1 MKKFLL
7 LFAYAMI
14 RVNTFAQDTTK
25 LSDTLL
31 LEPVEIK
38 AIRASDKAPFTKTNF
53 LKKDIEKVNFGQD
66 LRFILNQTQSVVVNS
81 DAGNGVG
88 YTGIRIRGTD
98 GTRINVTL
106 NGIPY
111 NDAESQVSYFVNLP
125 DIASSVNSMQIQ
137 RGVGT
142 SSNGAGAFGAT
153 INIST
158 NEINEKRYAE
168 LNNSYGSFN
177 TWKHTLKFGSGLLGK
192 HFTIDARLSKIGSD
206 GYVDRAFAD
215 LKSLY
220 ISTAYLDEKNSL
232 RLNIFSGKEK
242 TYQAWYG
249 IPESYLDTNRT
260 YNAAGTE
267 KPGAPYDNQTD
278 NYTQTHYQLFY
289 NHKINSKIK
298 FNVAGFL
305 TRGAG
310 YYEEYRTGQN
320 FSEYGL
326 PDFNN
331 GTAIITAIDLI
342 RQLWLDNYFYGTIFS
357 LHQQNETT
365 QFTLGGGWNE
375 YDGKHYGIVSWA
387 EQGFPG
393 DYRFYDLKANK
404 TDFNI
409 YAKLQQQLSKHWQGF
424 ADVQLRSI
432 NYAING
438 FKENPDL
445 LIAKKYIFINP
456 KAGITYTKRN
466 YQAYLS
472 YSMAGKEPNRND
484 FEAGKNQQPLAEILH
499 DIELG
504 AEKKTLNYSFG
515 VTGYY
520 MHYNNQLVLTGKI
533 NDVGSYTRINTP
545 SSYRLGIELQG
556 KIYVSKKLNAEGN
569 FTLSKNKIKSFTEY
583 IDDYDNG
590 GQLSFEYDNT
600 DISFSPGKI
609 ASATFN
615 LIPLKNA
622 ELSLIGKYVG
632 RQYLDNTSTI
642 SRSLKAY
649 YIQDVRVSYKLFK
662 KIIKETSFVL
672 QVNNIFTKKYE
683 SNGYTF
689 SYLYGGSLTTE
700 NYYFPMAGI
709 NFMAAINIR
718 L

>member
-66 LRFILNQTQSVVVNS
+66 LPFILNQTPSVVVNS

-142 SSNGAGAFGAT
+142 SSNGAGAFGGT

-158 NEINEKRYAE
+158 NEINEKKYAE
-168 LNNSYGSFN
+168 VNNSYGSFN
-177 TWKHTLKFGSGLLGK
+177 TWKH
-192 HFTIDARLSKIGSD
+192 RLSKISSD
-206 GYVDRAFAD
+206 GYVDRATSD
-215 LKSLY
+215 LKSFY
-220 ISTAYLDEKNSL
+220 VSTAYLAENKSL

-249 IPESYLDTNRT
+249 IPENYLDINRT
-260 YNAAGTE
+260 YNFAGTE
-267 KPGAPYDNQTD
+267 KPGSPYENETD

-289 NHKINSKIK
+289 NHKINTKIK
-298 FNVAGFL
+298 FNVAGYV
-305 TRGAG
+305 TKGAG
-310 YYEEYRTGQN
+310 YYEEYRASQN

-326 PDFNN
+326 PDFND
-331 GTAIITAIDLI
+331 GTAILTTTDLV
-342 RQLWLDNYFYGTIFS
+342 RQLWLDNYLYGTIFS
-357 LHQQNETT
+357 LQQQNEST
-365 QFTLGGGWNE
+365 QFTLGGGWNKYNGE
-375 YDGKHYGIVSWA
+375 HYGIATWA
-387 EQGFPG
+387 QQGFPN
-393 DYRFYDLKANK
+393 DYHFYDLKANK

-424 ADVQLRSI
+424 TDVQLRSI
-432 NYAING
+432 KYVIKG
-438 FKENPDL
+438 FEKNPDL
-445 LIAKKYIFINP
+445 LINKKYTFINP
-456 KAGITYTKRN
+456 KVGITYTKKN
-466 YQAYLS
+466 YLAYLS

-484 FEAGKNQQPLAEILH
+484 FEAGKSQQPLAERLH

-504 AEKKTLNYSFG
+504 VEKTTLNYSFG

-520 MHYNNQLVLTGKI
+520 MHYRNQLILTGKI
-533 NDVGSYTRINTP
+533 NDVGSYTRTNTP

-556 KIYVSKKLNAEGN
+556 KLKLSKRFNAEAN
-569 FTLSKNKIKSFTEY
+569 FTLSKNKIKRFIEY
-583 IDDYDNG
+583 MDDYDNG
-590 GQLSFEYDNT
+590 RQLPLEYHNT

-615 LIPLKNA
+615 FIPLKNA
-622 ELSLIGKYVG
+622 EISVINKYVG
-632 RQYLDNTSTI
+632 RQYLDNTSKI
-642 SRSLKAY
+642 SRSLDSY
-649 YIQDVRVSYKLFK
+649 YIQDVRASYKLFK
-662 KIIKETSFVL
+662 KIIKETNFVL
-672 QVNNIFTKKYE
+672 QVSNLFDKKYE

-689 SYLYGGSLTTE
+689 SYLSGGNLTTE

-709 NFMAAINIR
+709 NFMAGINIR